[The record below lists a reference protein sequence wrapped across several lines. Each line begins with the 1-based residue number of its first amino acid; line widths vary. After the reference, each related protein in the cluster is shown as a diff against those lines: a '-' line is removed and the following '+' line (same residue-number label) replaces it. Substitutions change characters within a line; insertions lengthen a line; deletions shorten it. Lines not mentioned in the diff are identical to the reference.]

1 FANFVNSDMSPD
13 DARSMCCR
21 LRLDNRELRKRG
33 GGLFG
38 SNPLTGSIG
47 VVTINLPR
55 MAYLSKDEKEF
66 RDNVRHRM
74 ELGKDS
80 LEIKRKVLEQYTRED
95 LYPFSKYYLG
105 DIAKQRGA
113 FWDNH
118 FSTIGLVGMHEAAL
132 NLLGVGIET
141 PDGRAFALR
150 TLSFMRDVLQEF
162 QEQTS
167 HLYNLEATPAEGTS
181 YRLALK
187 DKKDFGDIVTSGHD
201 EPYYTNSSQLPVDFS
216 DDIFE
221 VLEHQDELQTS
232 YTGGTVV
239 HLFVGEKIEKGEI
252 CKRLVQKISKNFHLP
267 YFTISPTFSVCPV
280 HGYIAGEHHTCPHH
294 VSEETT
300 KTDMPIQQ

>member
-1 FANFVNSDMSPD
+1 
-13 DARSMCCR
+13 
-21 LRLDNRELRKRG
+21 
-33 GGLFG
+33 
-38 SNPLTGSIG
+38 
-47 VVTINLPR
+47 
-55 MAYLSKDEKEF
+55 
-66 RDNVRHRM
+66 M

-105 DIAKQRGA
+105 EIAKQRGA

-132 NLLGVGIET
+132 NLLGVGIDT

-181 YRLALK
+181 YRLALR
-187 DKKDFGDIVTSGHD
+187 DKKDFGDIVTSGHE

-239 HLFVGEKIEKGEI
+239 HLFIGEKIEKGEI

-294 VSEETT
+294 ADEGTT
-300 KTDMPIQQ
+300 KTVMSIQQ